1 MSSST
6 DHPIIVGTAGHID
19 HGKTALIKALT
30 GIDTD
35 RLKEE
40 KERGITIEL
49 GFAHLD
55 LDGRRLGVVDVPGH
69 ERFIKAMVA
78 GAGGVDLAILVIAAD
93 EGIMPQTR
101 EHLDICGLLGVRTG
115 VVALTKSDLVDADW
129 LALVGDEVR
138 GRLAGTFLHDA
149 ALIPV
154 SARTGAGLD
163 ELRAEIARLAA
174 RIPARAADGAFR
186 LPLDRVFT
194 IKGFGTVVTGT
205 ILGGT
210 VRTGDALLVHPRAL
224 EAKVRGLE
232 VHGSPAEV
240 ARAGMRCAVNL
251 TGVAREDLARGDVLA
266 HPGGVAP
273 SHILDVRFR
282 YLASSRA
289 PLPRRSRVLLHHGTT
304 QLMAS
309 LVLVDHDEL
318 APGAEGLAQ
327 LRLDATTPLAALP
340 GDRFIARGFV
350 VQEHYGTTLG
360 GGEIL
365 RVLAPKARRQDGAAD
380 ALARIAAA
388 RGDARVLL
396 EVGGSGA
403 AGLSAADLGRRL
415 GIAPADLAASLQRLT
430 EGGDLVA
437 AGDLHLTAAELARLD
452 KQAIDHLTAFHAANP
467 HKEGMSREELRARL
481 PRALPARFA
490 DLIVDGLV
498 RRGTLEIDK
507 DLVRRRRAAGAPASA
522 ASGLADTLAAKLA
535 AWGLEAPRPKEM
547 PELLKLPEPQIKAA
561 LDQLVAAK
569 RAVKVKPDYIA
580 DRAAIDALRA
590 KLLAHLDAHGTIDA
604 QQWKDLCGTTRKWSI
619 PLAEYFDAEKVTL
632 RVGDLRKRRG

>member
-19 HGKTALIKALT
+19 HGKTALVKALT

-93 EGIMPQTR
+93 EGVMPQTR

-129 LALVGDEVR
+129 LALVTDEVR
-138 GRLAGTFLHDA
+138 GRLAETFLGDA
-149 ALIPV
+149 AIIPV

-174 RIPARAADGAFR
+174 HIPARSADGAFR

-282 YLASSRA
+282 YLASSRT

-380 ALARIAAA
+380 ELARIAAA

-415 GIAPADLAASLQRLT
+415 GIAPADIAASLERLI
-430 EGGDLVA
+430 EAGDVVG

-452 KQAIDHLTAFHAANP
+452 KQVLDHLTAFHAANP

-507 DLVRRRRAAGAPASA
+507 DLVRRRRAAGAAPAA
-522 ASGLADTLAAKLA
+522 GGLADTLAAKLA
-535 AWGLEAPRPKEM
+535 AWGLEAPRPREM

-590 KLLAHLDAHGTIDA
+590 KLLAHLEAHGTIDA
-604 QQWKDLCGTTRKWSI
+604 QQWKDICGTTRKWSI